1 MNYFSEVAMKIH
13 TLNRIVISIICIF
26 CFSLPSIYGQAPD
39 TVWTKTIGGSN
50 IDIGYCVRET
60 SDGGFIIAGYTRS
73 YGTASGRNLL
83 LVKTDSFGN
92 VIWANGYGGNNDD
105 EASSV
110 VQTSDGGFVA
120 CGYTKSYGSGGNDFY
135 LVKVDAN
142 GNQLWDRVFGGTAD
156 EEAYSMVASDD
167 GGFLI
172 AGATSSFGAGS
183 RDIWLIKTDASGNQ
197 QWTKTIGG
205 LSSDGARSINK
216 TSDGGYIITGW
227 TFSYGPG
234 AVGNVWLVKTD
245 SLGNMQWN
253 KFFGGSDVDRG
264 LSVQQTLD
272 GGYIITG
279 YTASSGTGLDD
290 MLLIKTDSAGNAQW
304 QYTFGGTGR
313 DYGNSVIQSSDGGF
327 VVTGYTLS
335 YGAGGDDLWIV
346 KTNESGNMLWSKT
359 LGGAQSDVGNYI
371 IQTTDG
377 SYVITGHTLSS
388 GAGLHDVWL
397 IKLNSWIPVELNSF
411 TASIMESSVELNWTT
426 ATETNNKGFEIQRR
440 EISNNQLSEWISL
453 GFVNGKGT
461 STDINHYSF
470 TDEYLTNGVYHFRL
484 KQIDYD
490 GSFTYSDFVEA
501 QITSPD
507 EFVLYQNYPNP
518 FNPSTKI
525 KYTIP
530 TTPASLPLLTKE
542 GIEGRFVTLKVYD
555 LLGRE
560 VATLVNEE
568 QTAGNYEVEF
578 NIARGT
584 NRAITSGIYFYQIKV
599 YNSSTGSGQS
609 IIQTKKMILLK

>member
-1 MNYFSEVAMKIH
+1 MHF
-13 TLNRIVISIICIF
+13 
-26 CFSLPSIYGQAPD
+26 
-39 TVWTKTIGGSN
+39 
-50 IDIGYCVRET
+50 
-60 SDGGFIIAGYTRS
+60 
-73 YGTASGRNLL
+73 
-83 LVKTDSFGN
+83 
-92 VIWANGYGGNNDD
+92 
-105 EASSV
+105 
-110 VQTSDGGFVA
+110 
-120 CGYTKSYGSGGNDFY
+120 
-135 LVKVDAN
+135 
-142 GNQLWDRVFGGTAD
+142 
-156 EEAYSMVASDD
+156 
-167 GGFLI
+167 
-172 AGATSSFGAGS
+172 
-183 RDIWLIKTDASGNQ
+183 
-197 QWTKTIGG
+197 
-205 LSSDGARSINK
+205 GARSINK

-272 GGYIITG
+272 GGYILTG

-327 VVTGYTLS
+327 VVTSYTLS

-411 TASIMESSVELNWTT
+411 TASIMESSVKLNWTT

-470 TDEYLTNGVYHFRL
+470 TDEYLTNGVYHYRL

-584 NRAITSGIYFYQIKV
+584 NRAITSGIYFYQLKV

-609 IIQTKKMILLK
+609 IIQTKKMILLE

>member
-26 CFSLPSIYGQAPD
+26 CFSLTPIYGQAPD

-50 IDIGYCVRET
+50 IDIGNCVRET

-83 LVKTDSFGN
+83 LIKTDSFGN

-110 VQTSDGGFVA
+110 VQNSDGGFVA

-142 GNQLWDRVFGGTAD
+142 GNQLWDRVFGGTSD

-183 RDIWLIKTDASGNQ
+183 RDIWLIKTDASGSQ
-197 QWTKTIGG
+197 QWIKTIGG

-313 DYGNSVIQSSDGGF
+313 DYGNSVIQSSDGGY
-327 VVTGYTLS
+327 VITGYTLS

-346 KTNESGNMLWSKT
+346 KTNESGTMLWSKT
-359 LGGAQSDVGNYI
+359 LGGAQSDVGNFI

-470 TDEYLTNGVYHFRL
+470 TDEYLTNGVYHYRL

-584 NRAITSGIYFYQIKV
+584 NRAITSGIYFYQLKV